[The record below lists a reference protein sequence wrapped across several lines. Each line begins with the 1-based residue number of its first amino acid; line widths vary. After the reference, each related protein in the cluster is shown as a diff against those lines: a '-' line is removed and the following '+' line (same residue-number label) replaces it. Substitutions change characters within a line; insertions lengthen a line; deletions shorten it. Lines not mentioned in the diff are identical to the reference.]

1 MSKVTTIKSGK
12 TLAELVKAVTEE
24 ALASAKKRRLGEG
37 PKADLYHNA
46 ISEKERQR
54 NLMGEEEDDDLF
66 GTGGDT
72 GEDAKAAPEDKGE
85 EKPAAEPEQGGED
98 KPADAG
104 KPSATVAQE
113 LEKLKKGDVT
123 PKDVVDR
130 LNAIR
135 SGRSFKDS
143 SIQAP
148 LEEYVNSLT
157 KAERVALLAFLKG
170 ISQIVT
176 GEIPADQAVTPDS
189 KAPDVSMK
197 KGGDTKKVDVKPVI
211 VKNPGAGVK
220 RPSGEDTQGPSPITP
235 KKK

>member
-24 ALASAKKRRLGEG
+24 AVASAKKRRLGEG
-37 PKADLYHNA
+37 PKSDLYHNA
-46 ISEKERQR
+46 IAEKERQKK
-54 NLMGEEEDDDLF
+54 LMGEEEDDDLF

-72 GEDAKAAPEDKGE
+72 GEDAKAAPEKGKSE
-85 EKPAAEPEQGGED
+85 EKPADSED
-98 KPADAG
+98 KSSSSTQ

-113 LEKLKKGDVT
+113 LEKLEKGDVT

-189 KAPDVSMK
+189 KEPDVSMK

-211 VKNPGAGVK
+211 VKNPAAGVK
-220 RPSGEDTQGPSPITP
+220 RPSGEDTAGPAPIVP